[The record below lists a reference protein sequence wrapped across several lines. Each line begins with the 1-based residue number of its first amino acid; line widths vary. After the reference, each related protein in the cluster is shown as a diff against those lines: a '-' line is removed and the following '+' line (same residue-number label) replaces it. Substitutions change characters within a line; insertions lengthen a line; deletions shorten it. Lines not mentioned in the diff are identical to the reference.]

1 MKNLFR
7 SLITATVTLMSL
19 MTFANAYAEER
30 FIAGKDYHNIPYAVP
45 TRDESKIEVVE
56 LFWYGCGHCFKFE
69 PIVHPWSK
77 KLPADVDFYQQPGDF
92 GGWSNETQ
100 LHYTMEALG
109 ILEKAAPLVFNEYHV
124 LKNKLK
130 SDAKR
135 IKFFGMLGVS
145 EADYTKAWNSFAVSS
160 KVKVAQARTRSY
172 RATGV
177 PAIVVN
183 GKFRIDT
190 RSAGGFERMLK
201 IADYLI
207 AQERAAK

>member
-1 MKNLFR
+1 MRKLGLVLLLSMIMAPAWAAKF
-7 SLITATVTLMSL
+7 V
-19 MTFANAYAEER
+19 E
-30 FIAGKDYHNIPYAVP
+30 GKHYVEIPFSEKLDTGKKV
-45 TRDESKIEVVE
+45 EVRE
-56 LFWYGCGHCFKFE
+56 FFWYGCGHCFKFE

-109 ILEKAAPLVFNEYHV
+109 ILDKAAPLVFNEYHV

-183 GKFRIDT
+183 GKYRIDT